1 MENFFTMDDFEVN
14 STWKVHII
22 PFQKI
27 LILYIHDI
35 YKNPYRVYEYL
46 KQAPIKTHKDVTK
59 DSVNGKD
66 FADGQH
72 LVDNRWDV
80 SRLHLYDKIR
90 EFYGI
95 TVEGGQVGHGAANT
109 DDHLVPFSRYNQ
121 FRLNS
126 DHPGEDKFFHP
137 HQDNII
143 NCCTYL
149 NPDVG
154 DHAGTVLY
162 STESS
167 DPCDELEHEKP
178 WRTMDDGFR
187 PELSIMS
194 KFNCMAVFPGQIY
207 HGQNIVGNHFK
218 EQTRFTEVVFF

>member
-35 YKNPYRVYEYL
+35 YKNPYKVYEYL
-46 KQAPIKTHKDVTK
+46 KQSPIRTHKDVTENSK
-59 DSVNGKD
+59 NGK
-66 FADGQH
+66 FFYDGQH
-72 LVDNRWDV
+72 VLDNRWDV
-80 SRLHLYDKIR
+80 SRVHLYDKIK
-90 EFYGI
+90 EFYG
-95 TVEGGQVGHGAANT
+95 VYDNPE
-109 DDHLVPFSRYNQ
+109 VPFSRYNQ
-121 FRLNS
+121 FRMID
-126 DHPGEDKFFHP
+126 DHPKEEKFFHP

-162 STESS
+162 SCESS
-167 DPCDELEHEKP
+167 NDNLEHEEP
-178 WRTMDDGFR
+178 WKIVDDGFV
-187 PELSIMS
+187 PQLSIMS
-194 KFNCMAVFPGQIY
+194 KFNCMAVFPGQIF
-207 HGQNIVGNHFK
+207 HGQNIIGNHFK
-218 EQTRFTEVVFF
+218 EQTRFTEVAFF

>member
-35 YKNPYRVYEYL
+35 YKNPYKVYEYL
-46 KQAPIKTHKDVTK
+46 KQSPIRTHKDVTENSK
-59 DSVNGKD
+59 NGKS
-66 FADGQH
+66 FYDGQH
-72 LVDNRWDV
+72 VLDNRWDV
-80 SRLHLYDKIR
+80 SRVHLYDKIK
-90 EFYGI
+90 EFYG
-95 TVEGGQVGHGAANT
+95 VYDNPE
-109 DDHLVPFSRYNQ
+109 VPFSRYNQ
-121 FRLNS
+121 FRMID
-126 DHPGEDKFFHP
+126 DHPKEEKFFHP

-162 STESS
+162 SCESS
-167 DPCDELEHEKP
+167 NDTLEHEEP
-178 WRTMDDGFR
+178 WKTVDDGFV
-187 PELSIMS
+187 PQLSIMS
-194 KFNCMAVFPGQIY
+194 KFNCMAVFPGQIF
-207 HGQNIVGNHFK
+207 HGQNIIGNHFK
-218 EQTRFTEVVFF
+218 EQTRFTEVAFF